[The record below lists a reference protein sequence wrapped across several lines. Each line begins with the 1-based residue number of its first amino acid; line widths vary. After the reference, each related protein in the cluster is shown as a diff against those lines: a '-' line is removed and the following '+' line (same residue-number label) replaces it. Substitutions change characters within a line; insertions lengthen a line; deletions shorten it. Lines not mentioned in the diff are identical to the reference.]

1 MRDTVGHTVYTPD
14 MSKTEKKRGPGQP
27 EKPDSEKRD
36 KLRVT
41 VPLNEAEK
49 AEIKKAVAAF
59 SAEVGVEVPEA
70 VWARKILLDAAK
82 RGIVLA
88 KK

>member
-1 MRDTVGHTVYTPD
+1 MYTPD
-14 MSKTEKKRGPGQP
+14 MVKTEKKRGPGQP

-59 SAEVGVEVPEA
+59 SAEVGMEVPEA

-82 RGIVLA
+82 RGIVLS

>member
-1 MRDTVGHTVYTPD
+1 MAGHAMYTPD
-14 MSKTEKKRGPGQP
+14 MVKQGKKRGPGQP

-49 AEIKKAVAAF
+49 TEIKKAVSAF
-59 SAEVGVEVPEA
+59 SAEIGVEVPEA

-82 RGIVLA
+82 RAIILS

>member
-1 MRDTVGHTVYTPD
+1 MAGHAMYTLD
-14 MSKTEKKRGPGQP
+14 MVKAGKKRGPGQP

-49 AEIKKAVAAF
+49 AEIQKAVAAF
-59 SAEVGVEVPEA
+59 SAEVGMDIPEA